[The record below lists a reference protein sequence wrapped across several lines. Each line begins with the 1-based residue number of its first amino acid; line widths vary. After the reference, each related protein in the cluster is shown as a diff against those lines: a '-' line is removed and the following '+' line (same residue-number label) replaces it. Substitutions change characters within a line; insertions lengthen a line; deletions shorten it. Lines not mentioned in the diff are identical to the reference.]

1 MADTYLIDA
10 NVFVQAKNIHYRFE
24 FCGGFWSWLED
35 GHEAGLLFSVAKV
48 RGELVAG
55 RKDDPARIW
64 AERQPAGFFLDDAAT
79 SSVMR
84 QYGSLMTWAT
94 SGGHYTQAAI
104 NEFAASNNADPFI
117 VAAAKVYGATVVT
130 HEKSDPNA
138 KRRIPLPNAADAIGV
153 ATISIY
159 DLLLKHAASTFV
171 FKP

>member
-1 MADTYLIDA
+1 MAETYLIDA
-10 NVFVQAKNIHYRFE
+10 NVLVQAKNLYYRFE

-35 GHEAGLLFSVAKV
+35 GHKAGLVFSVAKV
-48 RGELVAG
+48 RGELVVG
-55 RKDDPARIW
+55 RKEDPARTW
-64 AERQPAGFFLDDAAT
+64 AERQPASFFLDDAAD
-79 SSVMR
+79 SNVMR

-94 SGGHYTQAAI
+94 SGGHYTPAAI
-104 NEFAASNNADPFI
+104 SEFADSKNADPFI
-117 VAAAKVYGATVVT
+117 VAAAKVHGATVVT

-159 DLLLKHAASTFV
+159 DLLMRHAASTFV